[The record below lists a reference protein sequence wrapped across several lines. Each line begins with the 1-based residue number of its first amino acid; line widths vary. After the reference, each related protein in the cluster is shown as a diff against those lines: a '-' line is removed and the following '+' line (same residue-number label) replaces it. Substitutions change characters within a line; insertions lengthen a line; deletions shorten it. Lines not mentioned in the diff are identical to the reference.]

1 MKYEKARQYLEAA
14 SRSLNFTRAFRA
26 RSPLAGVLML
36 GTALGCGGLVEGGDG
51 DSVRADSE
59 PLKLDPAGTFPVYWS
74 GAESLG
80 TASGATGT
88 PALASHC
95 PASLVAFTR
104 ASSNRYRGAAAGELG
119 PSSWN
124 EYDTRSF
131 ASSPTLTG
139 LPSTDSCAS
148 MRFLVAGRG
157 AGFGPDSRI
166 YFSLGRATQSGGV
179 YGPLTRTRDFA
190 PVSTQEF
197 SGSNGYPA
205 VSSAPTGAAFL
216 VYRNGSTIYGHTKP
230 AGSNTWTST
239 AHQAP
244 ALPSPWVPIGTP
256 AIEYGWGGVTF
267 VIIRGQSGSTIQ
279 FFRIF
284 YGNSG
289 FQIPF
294 GGTPQWLGLPLPG
307 GSASIQSD
315 PAVEWNDE
323 LFTHTVYYRSGSSF
337 YQVSIF
343 LDGWEEV
350 AKQVVHPFTT
360 PSYSDAPAVNGN
372 VDYEQT
378 RRHWLLGRSGTEFW
392 FSVINEPDSNL
403 LP

>member
-1 MKYEKARQYLEAA
+1 
-14 SRSLNFTRAFRA
+14 LNFARTLRA

-36 GTALGCGGLVEGGDG
+36 GTALGCGGLAEGEGGE
-51 DSVRADSE
+51 SVRADSE
-59 PLKLDPAGTFPVYWS
+59 SLKIDWAGVEPVYWS
-74 GAESLG
+74 GADSQG

-95 PASLVAFTR
+95 VASFVAFTR
-104 ASSNRYRGAAAGELG
+104 ASGNRYRGAAAGELG

-131 ASSPTLTG
+131 ASSPSLTG
-139 LPSTDSCAS
+139 LPSTDNCSS

-157 AGFGPDSRI
+157 SGTGANSRI
-166 YFSLGRATQSGGV
+166 YFSLGRATQSAGV
-179 YGPLTRTRDFA
+179 YGPLTRTTNFA
-190 PVSTQEF
+190 QVSTQEF

-205 VSSAPTGAAFL
+205 VSSSTTGAAFL
-216 VYRNGSTIYGHTKP
+216 VYRNGSTIYGHYKA
-230 AGSNTWTST
+230 AGATTWTNNP
-239 AHQAP
+239 HQAP

-256 AIEYGWGGVTF
+256 AIEYGWNNLAF
-267 VIIRGQSGSTIQ
+267 VIIRAQSGTAIQ

-284 YGNSG
+284 YNNNG

-294 GGTPQWLGLPLPG
+294 GGTPYWLGLPLPS
-307 GSASIQSD
+307 GSAAIQSD

-323 LFTHTVYYRSGSSF
+323 LFTHTVYYRSGTSF
-337 YQVSIF
+337 YQASIF
-343 LDGWEEV
+343 VDGWEEV
-350 AKQVVHPFTT
+350 PKQVLHPFTT
-360 PSYSDAPAVNGN
+360 PSYNDAPAVNGN

-378 RRHWLLGRSGTEFW
+378 RRHWLLGRSGNELW
-392 FSVINEPDSNL
+392 FSVINETDSNL